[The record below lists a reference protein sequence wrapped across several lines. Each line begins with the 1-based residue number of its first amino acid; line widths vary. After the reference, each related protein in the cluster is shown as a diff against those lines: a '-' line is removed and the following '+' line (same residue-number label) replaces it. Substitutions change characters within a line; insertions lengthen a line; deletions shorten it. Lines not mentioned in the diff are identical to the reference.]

1 MGCVIAGQKFIET
14 QFNTTGQKQEN
25 FNFAC
30 SILKGQRFGATMW
43 FPEDLED
50 SPFIMYFIYSDKF
63 QKNEPETTRFCGG
76 HPDTLLT

>member
-30 SILKGQRFGATMW
+30 SIQLKV
-43 FPEDLED
+43 LEY
-50 SPFIMYFIYSDKF
+50 PR
-63 QKNEPETTRFCGG
+63 N
-76 HPDTLLT
+76 

>member
-50 SPFIMYFIYSDKF
+50 SPY
-63 QKNEPETTRFCGG
+63 N
-76 HPDTLLT
+76 